1 MITKLVSAAALSL
14 LAVGAQAAPM
24 NISLDGYCNTF
35 SLDTVGVNVF
45 GIRSGC
51 GYDVVDGGVV
61 AKVKGEDG
69 KVTVTNDTNDGS
81 TLFTWIFSK
90 ADGGAGTWK
99 LYGSNGTSTTL
110 YNSGTYTLT
119 AQGVAAKGGTK
130 DVTAR

>member
-35 SLDTVGVNVF
+35 ALNTSGEMVY

-51 GYDVVDGGVV
+51 GYDVIDGGVL
-61 AKVKGEDG
+61 AKVKGEG

-90 ADGGAGTWK
+90 AQGGAGTWK

-110 YNSGTYTLT
+110 FNSGTYTLT
-119 AQGVAAKGGTK
+119 GMAPSKAGTK